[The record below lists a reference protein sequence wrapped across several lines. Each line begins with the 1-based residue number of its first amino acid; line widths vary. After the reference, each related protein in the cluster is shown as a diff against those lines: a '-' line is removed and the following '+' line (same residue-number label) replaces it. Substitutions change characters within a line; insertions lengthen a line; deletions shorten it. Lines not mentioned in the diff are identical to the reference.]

1 MSPPTHSVVFLIKK
15 KAGMSQEEFADYWIN
30 QHTPLTAQVEGV
42 RSYRCFPFHGGQDGP
57 FDAIAFISFDD
68 RATADRALASPEFK
82 RALADAA
89 NFQTVEQTLSFT
101 AEGHIIV

>member
-1 MSPPTHSVVFLIKK
+1 MYSVVFLVKK
-15 KAGMSQEEFADYWIN
+15 KAGMTREEFASYWIN
-30 QHTPLTAQVEGV
+30 EHTPLTAQVEGV
-42 RSYRCFPFHGGQDGP
+42 RAYRCFPFHAGQDGP

-68 RATADRALASPEFK
+68 RESADRALASPAFA

-101 AEGHIIV
+101 ADEHIIV